1 MAGCCHLDGHGRT
14 ASGIAAPWPL
24 FGTLPTWA
32 SVVRHHLSCCFGIYS
47 YCRTSPSALL
57 SRSLATEQ
65 AVFDKPHSRT
75 NTPDPIEALRNRLPP
90 DALQPSAPQV
100 ARHWRKAVKLGV
112 VAAFLGVCDVLAGYT
127 LFKSGNINQGLQL
140 LSDLKQ
146 RLRPAGERAPS
157 PSKFPSSKPTARLHQ
172 KQRLTPRSPGDPKNN
187 SSTDSRLAQARV
199 PAAYSQTDTGLFRI
213 EVVDHDRR
221 MWMTLREPEVIRVS
235 APAPPGGSLTDFKPS
250 QSSAPPHQPS
260 IYMPGGAVY
269 HVDSGQA
276 LDTRVTAPQSSI
288 VLEAVVGADGSVKS
302 VESLSG
308 PGPLA
313 AVAMDAVSNWHFKP
327 EYRNGQPVES
337 VIKLT
342 IDMTSAH

>member
-24 FGTLPTWA
+24 FATLPTWA
-32 SVVRHHLSCCFGIYS
+32 SVDRHHLSCCFGIYS

-100 ARHWRKAVKLGV
+100 ARHWRKAV
-112 VAAFLGVCDVLAGYT
+112 
-127 LFKSGNINQGLQL
+127 
-140 LSDLKQ
+140 
-146 RLRPAGERAPS
+146 
-157 PSKFPSSKPTARLHQ
+157 
-172 KQRLTPRSPGDPKNN
+172 DPKNN